1 MVTPGSVE
9 DLLCSVKLLLSETLV
24 RQVGACFQFDISSED
39 GQHHRYYVDLS
50 QGNGSYIAVNMPQL
64 QENVHSYRS
73 SNRMQVVLNLQMFV
87 INTKKV

>member
-9 DLLCSVKLLLSETLV
+9 ELLCSVKLLLSETLV

-64 QENVHSYRS
+64 HKS